1 MMNILVLGGN
11 GFIGSAI
18 VRALSV
24 KDVDVTVATR
34 KKSLNQVVLRMQT
47 MLDSAAWIDVIE
59 PFDIVV
65 NAVGILRPRLFESY
79 DDVHANAPAA
89 LAEAIRQS
97 GKRLI
102 HISALDLQPTA
113 KSGFILSKIKGE
125 QAIIDSQA
133 EAMIVRPS
141 LLDGE
146 GGFGA
151 RWLRLMAK
159 LPIYFYF
166 NGLGKI
172 APLQVD
178 DLGEAI
184 ANLCVNP
191 ALANCKKIIELGGK
205 AKLTI
210 PEYLAELNAV
220 TLTSKIVVKMPKC
233 LVALVSILCDCL
245 YLTPLSFG
253 HFELLQ
259 GNNVPKENMLPILL
273 GRCPLGFGVK
283 STVKAGVMAYDAK
296 VPL

>member
-1 MMNILVLGGN
+1 MKILVLGGN

-24 KDVDVTVATR
+24 KGMDVTVATR

-59 PFDIVV
+59 PFDIVI

-79 DDVHANAPAA
+79 DDVHANAPTA

-125 QAIIDSQA
+125 QGIMDSQA
-133 EAMIVRPS
+133 DAMIVRPS

-159 LPIYFYF
+159 LPIYFNF

-172 APLQVD
+172 APLQVV

-184 ANLCVNP
+184 ASLCVNP
-191 ALANCKKIIELGGK
+191 ELAKGKKIIELGGK
-205 AKLTI
+205 AEFTI

-220 TLTSKIVVKMPKC
+220 AITSKMVVKMPKW
-233 LVALVSILCDCL
+233 LVGMVSILCDCL
-245 YLTPLSFG
+245 YLTPLSYG

-259 GNNVPKENMLPILL
+259 GSNVPKENMLPILV
-273 GRCPLGFGVK
+273 GRCPQGFGVK
-283 STVKAGVMAYDAK
+283 STVKGGVIAYDAK
-296 VPL
+296 VLL